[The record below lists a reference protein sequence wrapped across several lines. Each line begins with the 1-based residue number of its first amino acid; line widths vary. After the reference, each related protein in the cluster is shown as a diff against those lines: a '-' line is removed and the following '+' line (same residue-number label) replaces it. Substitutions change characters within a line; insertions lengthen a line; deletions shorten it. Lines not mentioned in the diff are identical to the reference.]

1 MHIRCDSG
9 VVVGKARNPADTL
22 KTMMGKTTTRES
34 QKSFVRLPI
43 VLQRAFGGKTRPT
56 HPVLRE
62 GFRTIV
68 SRNEASRGPSDRT
81 RPAM

>member
-1 MHIRCDSG
+1 MHIRRDSG

-34 QKSFVRLPI
+34 QKSFVRLPV
-43 VLQRAFGGKTRPT
+43 VLQRAFGGKTRFT

-62 GFRTIV
+62 GLRTIV
-68 SRNEASRGPSDRT
+68 SRNEPSRGPSDRT